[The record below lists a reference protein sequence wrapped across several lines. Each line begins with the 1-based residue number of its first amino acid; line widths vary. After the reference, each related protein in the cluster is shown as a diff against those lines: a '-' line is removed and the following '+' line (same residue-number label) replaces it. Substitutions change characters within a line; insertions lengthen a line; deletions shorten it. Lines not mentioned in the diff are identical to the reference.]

1 VKYALWDERAQKL
14 ISFAAL
20 RRRGREGAAG

>member
-1 VKYALWDERAQKL
+1 MEQGKL

-20 RRRGREGAAG
+20 